1 MTGDGVRAAA
11 DAAQNGSRE
20 DYYAYFKVAG
30 SNRIGRPLQPVP
42 AETIGAP
49 GQSGHSEAEMDRMV
63 NGVRTLQLGESQ
75 GTKVEYFF
83 LRQLGQFKGDNMLFI
98 IAL

>member
-11 DAAQNGSRE
+11 DAAENGSRG

-63 NGVRTLQLGESQ
+63 NGNWERAREPKLSIPFASIGPV
-75 GTKVEYFF
+75 
-83 LRQLGQFKGDNMLFI
+83 
-98 IAL
+98 

>member
-11 DAAQNGSRE
+11 DAAENGSRG

-49 GQSGHSEAEMDRMV
+49 GQSGHSEAEMDRA
-63 NGVRTLQLGESQ
+63 RTLQLGESQ
-75 GTKVEYFF
+75 GTKVEHFL
-83 LRQLGQFKGDNMLFI
+83 LRQVGQFKGDNVLFI
-98 IAL
+98 